1 MYLPKLEECLPDL
14 GVLCGLRLKTG
25 THVISFTLTALW
37 NCVELE
43 QMNRFRQDDSASNM
57 LARDSQWL
65 LPVYARFPVV
75 MERGDGVYLYDT
87 SGNRYLDMMGGLGVN
102 ALGHAHPRMVKATAE
117 QAARM
122 VHLSPQYC
130 TPSAGALAEQ
140 LCRLSGM
147 SGVFYSTGG
156 SESVEGAIKL
166 ARAFG
171 TEQYRPSKFRI
182 AALEG
187 SYHGRTFGSMSVT
200 GQAKYRDGFGP
211 VLDGVDLAVKND
223 IASLRAAVNEDTCAI
238 LLETVLGEG
247 GVHELSTA
255 FLQEA
260 RRLADEFNALLIL
273 DEIQCGLGRTGEWFA
288 FEQSG
293 VRPDVLIL
301 GKPLGG
307 GLPLSAFL
315 VSGELFHVLGIG
327 RHGSTLGGSP
337 MACQLGLEFLSAVED
352 EGLLSRVLDT
362 GAYLAAAPAGAGG
375 GRRRRRGGT
384 WPRVDPGAGVERA
397 GPAHCR
403 SRAGAGHDVELCAG
417 QRHAVSAGVSAGTAP
432 CGQHAGRGA
441 AAAEEGGGRACEPG
455 QGAGRGR
462 LSSRWGQVQF
472 CVEPRPQRVL
482 HGGEL
487 GLR

>member
-1 MYLPKLEECLPDL
+1 M
-14 GVLCGLRLKTG
+14 RLKTG
-25 THVISFTLTALW
+25 THVVSFTLTALW

-130 TPSAGALAEQ
+130 TPSAGALAER

-247 GVHELSTA
+247 GVHEL
-255 FLQEA
+255 Q
-260 RRLADEFNALLIL
+260 
-273 DEIQCGLGRTGEWFA
+273 
-288 FEQSG
+288 
-293 VRPDVLIL
+293 
-301 GKPLGG
+301 
-307 GLPLSAFL
+307 
-315 VSGELFHVLGIG
+315 H
-327 RHGSTLGGSP
+327 
-337 MACQLGLEFLSAVED
+337 
-352 EGLLSRVLDT
+352 
-362 GAYLAAAPAGAGG
+362 
-375 GRRRRRGGT
+375 
-384 WPRVDPGAGVERA
+384 
-397 GPAHCR
+397 
-403 SRAGAGHDVELCAG
+403 
-417 QRHAVSAGVSAGTAP
+417 GVSAG
-432 CGQHAGRGA
+432 GA
-441 AAAEEGGGRACEPG
+441 AACGR
-455 QGAGRGR
+455 
-462 LSSRWGQVQF
+462 V
-472 CVEPRPQRVL
+472 QRVADP
-482 HGGEL
+482 G
-487 GLR
+487 